1 MGRLWFLDKIL
12 PPENK
17 IFFDGFENAAAVC
30 EETAIFLDEIIGN
43 GEINITEEV
52 IIKAKTLKHKSAN
65 IEKDTIQKLNNTF
78 ITPID
83 REDIQVLASKLHKIT
98 KRMMQVCF
106 NLQVYRL
113 QYPTEQMAQQAKTI
127 LKATEE
133 LVKSVSLIKTIS
145 KTQDIAESHSRMKE
159 IETYGDE
166 IVYKAMDELFSGKF
180 EALDVI
186 KLKNIYKDLENVLDN
201 CLSVSEEIFNI
212 ALKNN

>member
-17 IFFDGFENAAAVC
+17 IFFDGFESAAEVC
-30 EETAIFLDEIIGN
+30 QETAIFLDEIIGD
-43 GEINITEEV
+43 GKIIITEET

-65 IEKDTIQKLNNTF
+65 IEKDTIQTLNNTF

-83 REDIQVLASKLHKIT
+83 REDIQILASKLHKIS
-98 KRMMQVCF
+98 KRMVQVCF

-113 QYPTEQMAQQAKTI
+113 AYPTEQIAHQSKTI
-127 LKATEE
+127 LQATEE

-159 IETYGDE
+159 IETYGDD
-166 IVYKAMDELFSGKF
+166 IMYSAMDELFSGKY